1 MSARF
6 ASGWGRAP
14 GPRRSGVRNSTRWRG
29 RSGLGVGRFAGPS
42 PARRGLWGGRD
53 EVENEAYLFLKG
65 VHRRLDPG
73 TGLPV
78 ASAPWPG

>member
-1 MSARF
+1 MQGSRV
-6 ASGWGRAP
+6 GGGGRQGREGAGSETP
-14 GPRRSGVRNSTRWRG
+14 LRRRG

-42 PARRGLWGGRD
+42 QARRGLWGGRD

-78 ASAPWPG
+78 ASASRPG